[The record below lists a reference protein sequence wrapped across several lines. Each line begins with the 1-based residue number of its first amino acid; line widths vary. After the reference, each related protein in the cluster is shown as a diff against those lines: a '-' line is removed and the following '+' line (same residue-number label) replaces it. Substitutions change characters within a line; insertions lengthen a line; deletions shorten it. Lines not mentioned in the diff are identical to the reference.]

1 MITEQK
7 YEDALN
13 GWGTVSIISSL
24 FLIMVYLGRNVTTP
38 PDFVYILVIFMWIF
52 SGLAY
57 TFLTIVK
64 GMIFNG

>member
-1 MITEQK
+1 MITK
-7 YEDALN
+7 DVYEDALN

-24 FLIMVYLGRNVTTP
+24 FLIMVYLGRNVAVP
-38 PDFVYILVIFMWIF
+38 PTFVYVFVIFMWIF